1 MLANLGEPLC
11 INQSFEN
18 LSNLGMTVPGFIL
31 EERRC
36 LKGVALSVKK
46 QPQKNS
52 FWMTL
57 SSFK

>member
-52 FWMTL
+52 F
-57 SSFK
+57 

>member
-1 MLANLGEPLC
+1 MIANLGELLC

-36 LKGVALSVKK
+36 LKGVALCKEAAPEK
-46 QPQKNS
+46 FILND
-52 FWMTL
+52 FI
-57 SSFK
+57 FF